1 MHAIVY
7 SFSRQLGVRGRVREG
22 EQCYIS
28 YDFSVTVSVTVIEFL
43 IFQLSYN
50 YIVVVFS
57 VSVTVMH
64 FHFQLQLFFIKLQP
78 VCEKTN
84 RSKVPTQ
91 T

>member
-57 VSVTVMH
+57 VSVTVVAFSFPVTVI
-64 FHFQLQLFFIKLQP
+64 FHQIAAS
-78 VCEKTN
+78 V
-84 RSKVPTQ
+84 
-91 T
+91 